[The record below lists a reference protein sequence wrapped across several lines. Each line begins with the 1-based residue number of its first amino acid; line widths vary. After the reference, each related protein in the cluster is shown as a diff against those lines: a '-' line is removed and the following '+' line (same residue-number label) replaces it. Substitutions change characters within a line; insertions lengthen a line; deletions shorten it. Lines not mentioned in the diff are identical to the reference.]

1 MKYPLTLGLFEVC
14 PPDALARCNNLDV
27 VKTRMQGTKASQYKN
42 TLDRFLN
49 KSHCQRRV
57 RSSFMPVVPRS
68 GRVVSDKGIIFMSFE
83 TIQKTLRRTHLF
95 QFVAIQRIEN

>member
-1 MKYPLTLGLFEVC
+1 
-14 PPDALARCNNLDV
+14 
-27 VKTRMQGTKASQYKN
+27 
-42 TLDRFLN
+42 
-49 KSHCQRRV
+49 
-57 RSSFMPVVPRS
+57 MPCGAAT